1 MCCICSFLLRPL
13 YTLPIRQSVCLSLYM
28 CECSKFVS
36 SICCLFLVAQQ
47 RDIFIFIFPCFSC
60 FVWLLLLLLFHQI
73 SVVCLVLLLLF
84 LLVIRPSIVVG
95 VVDYIFKFKVRQNFV
110 LGFYIH
116 TYILTTS
123 NTYKATR
130 QSASH
135 PTAII
140 LPASQSVSQPT
151 KTTSQ
156 SIWTNTIKQ
165 QTHAPKPL
173 PSLLLRP
180 AILI

>member
-1 MCCICSFLLRPL
+1 MCCICSFLIRPL

-47 RDIFIFIFPCFSC
+47 RDIFISIFPCFSC
-60 FVWLLLLLLFHQI
+60 LVWLLLLLLFHQI

-110 LGFYIH
+110 LGLYIH
-116 TYILTTS
+116 TYILTT
-123 NTYKATR
+123 Y
-130 QSASH
+130 
-135 PTAII
+135 
-140 LPASQSVSQPT
+140 
-151 KTTSQ
+151 
-156 SIWTNTIKQ
+156 Q
-165 QTHAPKPL
+165 QY
-173 PSLLLRP
+173 
-180 AILI
+180 I